1 MHMHTLPRRARTRL
15 LPGWFHPYAVGPWSP
30 LLYADGGEE
39 DGAAPGAEG
48 EDGTPGDTE
57 PEGEGEEGDPE
68 GADALGDPGK
78 KALAS
83 MKERLKTERERRRE
97 LERQLA
103 ESAKPAAKDGE
114 EAGPDAIRRQAE
126 SEATARANARIVKA
140 EVKAAAAKKLTDPAD
155 ALRFIDLEQ
164 FEVDEDGE
172 VDAEEV
178 ADAIDDLL
186 KRKPYLAAQSGTKR
200 FQGTA
205 DSGAR
210 KGSGRPSQL
219 TEDDVKRLSK
229 EGKHAEIVKAR
240 SEGRLDDYLGLNT

>member
-1 MHMHTLPRRARTRL
+1 MHMHTLARRARAHR
-15 LPGWFHPYAVGPWSP
+15 PGWSHPYAVDPWSP

-39 DGAAPGAEG
+39 DGTTPDPDG
-48 EDGTPGDTE
+48 EDGAPDGGSE
-57 PEGEGEEGDPE
+57 PEGEEGDPE

-103 ESAKPAAKDGE
+103 EAAKPAAKDGE
-114 EAGPDAIRRQAE
+114 EIDPEAIRRQVE
-126 SEATARANARIVKA
+126 SEATARANARIVRA

-155 ALRFIDLEQ
+155 ALRFLDLDS
-164 FEVDEDGE
+164 FEVGDDGE

-178 ADAIDDLL
+178 ADAIDDLI
-186 KRKPYLAAQSGTKR
+186 KRKPYLAAQGGTKR
-200 FQGTA
+200 FHGTA